1 MGLTPSPNMSWHLSL
16 QKEPEQAE
24 SAEGTET
31 LLCTGL
37 SATVSE
43 LAAKSVSKI

>member
-1 MGLTPSPNMSWHLSL
+1 MGLTPSPNMIWHLSL

-31 LLCTGL
+31 LLCMGFSAAGL
-37 SATVSE
+37 E
-43 LAAKSVSKI
+43 LAVKSVSKI